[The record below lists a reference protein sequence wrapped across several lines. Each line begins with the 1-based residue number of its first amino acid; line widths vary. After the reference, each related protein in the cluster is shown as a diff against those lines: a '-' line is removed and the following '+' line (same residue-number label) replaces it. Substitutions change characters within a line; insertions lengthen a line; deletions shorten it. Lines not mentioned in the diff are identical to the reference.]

1 MNALAN
7 GTSPVITHTRWRV
20 DPRRPTVKFRV
31 RSFYGPQTVQGR
43 FERYDGTLDLS
54 AQPSIELTI
63 EVDSLN
69 TDNARRDEHLRFAD
83 FFDSANQPQVR
94 FVCLSSPRWTPTA
107 CECGASCTPPTR
119 ASRSN

>member
-7 GTSPVITHTRWRV
+7 GTSPVITHTRWRI
-20 DPRRPTVKFRV
+20 DPRRSTSSSASAASIACR
-31 RSFYGPQTVQGR
+31 RSR
-43 FERYDGTLDLS
+43 ADSYDGTLDLS

-63 EVDSLN
+63 EADSLT
-69 TDNARRDEHLRFAD
+69 TDNARRDEHLRSAD

-94 FVCLSSPRWTPTA
+94 FVCLSAPRWTPTA